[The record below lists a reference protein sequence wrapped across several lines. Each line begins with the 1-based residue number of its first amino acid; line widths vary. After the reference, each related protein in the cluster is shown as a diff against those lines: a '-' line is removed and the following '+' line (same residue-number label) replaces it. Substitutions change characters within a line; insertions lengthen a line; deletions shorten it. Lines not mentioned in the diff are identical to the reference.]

1 MIRVDEL
8 RGLIARKGIS
18 QRKVAQ
24 KMGITDKTFY
34 MKMKSGKFN
43 SDEMQAL
50 IDILDIKNP
59 SEIFFA

>member
-1 MIRVDEL
+1 MIRVNEIK
-8 RGLIARKGIS
+8 GLIARKGIS

-34 MKMKSGKFN
+34 SKMKLGKFN

>member
-1 MIRVDEL
+1 MIRVNEL

-34 MKMKSGKFN
+34 MKMKLGKFN

>member
-1 MIRVDEL
+1 MILVNEL
-8 RGLIARKGIS
+8 KGLIARKGIS

-34 MKMKSGKFN
+34 SKMKLGKFN

>member
-1 MIRVDEL
+1 MIRVNEL
-8 RGLIARKGIS
+8 KGLIARKGIS
-18 QRKVAQ
+18 QRRVAQ

-34 MKMKSGKFN
+34 NKMKMGKFN